1 MEEGYP
7 LSPGLDHRMRS
18 PSYCYTPMLL
28 DPLHMASV
36 AGYTEESNG
45 MCISLWGSEDSQV
58 RDQDGV
64 LLLDS
69 S

>member
-1 MEEGYP
+1 
-7 LSPGLDHRMRS
+7 
-18 PSYCYTPMLL
+18 MLL

-45 MCISLWGSEDSQV
+45 MCISLWGSEASQV